1 METRLANDI
10 IGKFSA
16 IESAAVDLYIP
27 EQVGTLIASEEES
40 GAWIVLELNGEFSAD
55 NAASLAKAVSV
66 AIGNKTPKGI
76 VIMDTDG
83 NMLYS
88 GDDSYS
94 ASGTANSQMSVK
106 TQWENQIKNDVR
118 KVLLG
123 TNEFDKI
130 EVAVNLDVDFSSSQ
144 VTDHEYY
151 VPDGNSQGYLASD
164 RIYSSESTNGGGGVP
179 GTDSNGDVE
188 YMYQDNG
195 ESTSSLT
202 EEERN
207 YLPSERITNTE
218 TLPGGINYDQSSI
231 SAAAIIMNLVRE
243 EDVRAQ
249 GFWTEAFHG
258 KNINLQTQGG
268 RRWKCRKKC
277 IM

>member
-123 TNEFDKI
+123 TNEFDK
-130 EVAVNLDVDFSSSQ
+130 
-144 VTDHEYY
+144 
-151 VPDGNSQGYLASD
+151 
-164 RIYSSESTNGGGGVP
+164 
-179 GTDSNGDVE
+179 
-188 YMYQDNG
+188 
-195 ESTSSLT
+195 
-202 EEERN
+202 
-207 YLPSERITNTE
+207 
-218 TLPGGINYDQSSI
+218 
-231 SAAAIIMNLVRE
+231 
-243 EDVRAQ
+243 
-249 GFWTEAFHG
+249 
-258 KNINLQTQGG
+258 
-268 RRWKCRKKC
+268 
-277 IM
+277 